1 MLPSSQDLSFFIEIS
16 KTLNLSRA
24 SERIGV
30 TQSALSQSLKRLE
43 KNIGLPLFIRT
54 KTGLNLTKAGLKL
67 VKNAQSLLGHW
78 ENLKNDV
85 ILDSNELRGR
95 YTFGM
100 HESVALYSISQFVPT
115 IIQQYPEL
123 ELKFIHDHSRN
134 LTEKVISFNLDFA
147 LVVNPIKHPDLII
160 REICVDIFTLWVSPH
175 LKTINQNTPLIYCPE
190 LVQSQSIHDRLSK
203 SKLGLK
209 RSITSS
215 SIEVV
220 KKLTMEKVGIG
231 ILPTRVA
238 NLGLKTADSLKI
250 YGKSAPKFKDK
261 ICLVYRYDTQ
271 NIPAIK
277 ALAFDLKKLLKSL

>member
-160 REICVDIFTLWVSPH
+160 KEICVDIFTLWTSPH
-175 LKTINQNTPLIYCPE
+175 LKTINPNTPLIYCPE
-190 LVQSQSIHDRLSK
+190 LVQSQSIHNRLSK
-203 SKLGLK
+203 SKLGFK